1 MTRLTGIS
9 KNTFRGSVNSLSY
22 SPSPNKVKSTT
33 PNQKE
38 SPLNKF
44 PADFEFSP
52 EYRVCMGQAE
62 IDRIMK
68 FTPSASTVR
77 SQVAKSKDFQ
87 VRQSAELVRLGQ
99 G

>member
-1 MTRLTGIS
+1 MSNDLQYLSIPF
-9 KNTFRGSVNSLSY
+9 NPTFRLVTT
-22 SPSPNKVKSTT
+22 SPNKVKSTT